1 MPQNW
6 YYSFNGGPPQ
16 GPVSGQQLIQL
27 AKRRFFRPADLVWM
41 EKEKPWRVDEM
52 KVLAPFLSGHT
63 QTEKCQKDV
72 PAATTLPRAPRGWD
86 DFFLTKLE
94 KLEPGRS
101 VKIKKS
107 YLTPGDLDLL
117 QAIYDLKD
125 NGPSYSISLR
135 AESDASEMDVQR
147 GKPAIRSSPSR
158 SSPRLT
164 VECPHCGNLF
174 EVDPNVDASCD
185 ECRLERAVSGTW
197 HWPDGTP
204 FLSRRRRRGHQ
215 S

>member
-1 MPQNW
+1 MIDGRPQR
-6 YYSFNGGPPQ
+6 
-16 GPVSGQQLIQL
+16 PVSGQQLIQL
-27 AKRRFFRPADLVWM
+27 AKDGGLRPDDDVWTEGM
-41 EKEKPWRVDEM
+41 TPCRASTL
-52 KVLAPFLSGHT
+52 KVLEGLFSGR
-63 QTEKCQKDV
+63 KKDGHSG
-72 PAATTLPRAPRGWD
+72 TTARPGPQGWLD
-86 DFFLTKLE
+86 IISTDLE
-94 KLEPGRS
+94 AGRT
-101 VKIKKS
+101 VIIRKS
-107 YLTPGDLDLL
+107 DLKPGDLDLL
-117 QAIYDLKD
+117 QALYDLKVVD
-125 NGPSYSISLR
+125 TGPSYSMSLR
-135 AESDASEMDVQR
+135 QPRPGESVLDEETDVQR